1 MNTIHHQVSEI
12 PSVLHNGAFMAL
24 TRLLAHQAARQF
36 MAAEFLEPNL
46 NRISGA
52 TTYTLPSKEISDG

>member
-1 MNTIHHQVSEI
+1 
-12 PSVLHNGAFMAL
+12 MAL